1 MSHQALFERLDQSLE
16 LLSVKLAELIK
27 LAAVEDSERQDLDD
41 NNNSDESKIESQL
54 SSDLMVATAGVSM
67 VSSHTPQLIKG
78 VQDLLSL
85 TRTIRETWLLN
96 QIPNNSRDESQ
107 EEAVAREIDYDH
119 LQQLLDTAIDT
130 IVGIN

>member
-1 MSHQALFERLDQSLE
+1 MSHQSLFERLDQSLE

-27 LAAVEDSERQDLDD
+27 LTAVEDTEEQD
-41 NNNSDESKIESQL
+41 SDENSSNANTIESQL
-54 SSDLMVATAGVSM
+54 SSDLTVATASVSM
-67 VSSHTPQLIKG
+67 VSNHTQQLIKG

-107 EEAVAREIDYDH
+107 EEAVAREINYDH
-119 LQQLLDTAIDT
+119 LQQLLDTAIDA
-130 IVGIN
+130 IIGVN

>member
-1 MSHQALFERLDQSLE
+1 MSHQALLERLDQSLE

-27 LAAVEDSERQDLDD
+27 LTAVEDTEEQDLDE
-41 NNNSDESKIESQL
+41 NNSNANNIESQL
-54 SSDLMVATAGVSM
+54 SSDLTVATAGVSM
-67 VSSHTPQLIKG
+67 VSSHTQQLIKG

-119 LQQLLDTAIDT
+119 LKQLLDTAIEA
-130 IVGIN
+130 IVGVN